1 MGGGFSFE
9 RLSVEVLLMM
19 SVYLTKLC
27 DKAAACMREEGL
39 NDRGGDIGSHA
50 ESAQDHG

>member
-9 RLSVEVLLMM
+9 RLPVEVLSMM
-19 SVYLTKLC
+19 LVYLAKQC
-27 DKAAACMREEGL
+27 EEASACMREEGL
-39 NDRGGDIGSHA
+39 NDRGSDIGSHA